1 MAKRKTI
8 KPVKAWADYDGRG
21 KLASDFNCN
30 ASVYLCSKWQAKVVF
45 GREPVRVTVSVDDP
59 AASTTRISAAQ
70 RRVVEAAVAMVGA
83 AVVWRTNVVSIKSP
97 YGRLINAVDALE
109 RAKGDRK

>member
-1 MAKRKTI
+1 
-8 KPVKAWADYDGRG
+8 
-21 KLASDFNCN
+21 
-30 ASVYLCSKWQAKVVF
+30 
-45 GREPVRVTVSVDDP
+45 
-59 AASTTRISAAQ
+59 
-70 RRVVEAAVAMVGA
+70 MVGA

>member
-1 MAKRKTI
+1 MAKRRTLRERATDWVETVT
-8 KPVKAWADYDGRG
+8 PHEM
-21 KLASDFNCN
+21 ASAESF
-30 ASVYLCSKWQAKVVF
+30 AI
-45 GREPVRVTVSVDDP
+45 
-59 AASTTRISAAQ
+59 AAYEAGARSTRISAAQ

>member
-1 MAKRKTI
+1 MGKRRTLRERATDWVETVTPHEMASAESFAI
-8 KPVKAWADYDGRG
+8 
-21 KLASDFNCN
+21 
-30 ASVYLCSKWQAKVVF
+30 
-45 GREPVRVTVSVDDP
+45 
-59 AASTTRISAAQ
+59 AAYEAAARSTRISAAQ

>member
-1 MAKRKTI
+1 MGKRKTI
-8 KPVKAWADYDGRG
+8 KPVKAWGCWRKDGRRLVFEAVSFWSKHTAEWWAHDG
-21 KLASDFNCN
+21 KAI
-30 ASVYLCSKWQAKVVF
+30 
-45 GREPVRVTVSVDDP
+45 RVTVSVDDP
-59 AASTTRISAAQ
+59 AATRISAAQ

>member
-1 MAKRKTI
+1 MGKRRTLRERATDWVETVTPHEMASAESFAI
-8 KPVKAWADYDGRG
+8 
-21 KLASDFNCN
+21 
-30 ASVYLCSKWQAKVVF
+30 
-45 GREPVRVTVSVDDP
+45 
-59 AASTTRISAAQ
+59 AAYEAGARSTRISAAQ

-109 RAKGDRK
+109 RAKEDRK

>member
-1 MAKRKTI
+1 MGKRRTLRERATDWVETVTPHEMASAESFAI
-8 KPVKAWADYDGRG
+8 
-21 KLASDFNCN
+21 
-30 ASVYLCSKWQAKVVF
+30 
-45 GREPVRVTVSVDDP
+45 
-59 AASTTRISAAQ
+59 AAYEAGARSTRISAAQ